1 MSDPRQQR
9 LLKVFLIAGE
19 HSGDAL
25 GAKLMSALNA
35 QLPGQIAYRGVG
47 AEGMA
52 REGLRS
58 LYPMADVAVMG
69 PLSILPRLPRILSR
83 AYATVDAALDFKPD
97 AVVII
102 DAPEFTHPIAKRI
115 RKRIPAVPIIDYV
128 SPSVWA
134 WRPGR
139 ARRMRGYIDHV
150 MALLP
155 FEPQVHERLGGPPCT
170 YTGHPMVERLSWI
183 DALDPAPLAAK
194 LALNPNE
201 PLLVVLPGSRV
212 SEVGR
217 LMQPFGDCIAQ
228 LKAMGRFPR
237 VVIPAM
243 AHVREKIETA
253 SRAWAIQPT
262 ILDGE
267 EDKFRAF
274 KLAHAALA
282 ASGTVTL
289 ELGLARLPMV
299 VGYIVDPLAAPLKF
313 LVNVPSIVLANLV
326 AGENAFPEFVQ
337 KECNGQRLASA
348 LAPLLSDT
356 SARQAQLRALA
367 DIPARMRL
375 VTGTPSEAAAE
386 IVLRY
391 ARQRNRV

>member
-1 MSDPRQQR
+1 MSGTRERRP
-9 LLKVFLIAGE
+9 LKVFLVAGE

-35 QLPGQIAYRGVG
+35 RVPYQITYAGVG
-47 AEGMA
+47 AEAMEG
-52 REGLRS
+52 EGLRS

-69 PLSILPRLPRILSR
+69 PLSILPRLPRLVAR
-83 AYATVDAALDFKPD
+83 VYATVDAAVAFEPD
-97 AVVII
+97 VAVII

-115 RKRIPAVPIIDYV
+115 RKRMPGVPIIDYV

-139 ARRMRGYIDHV
+139 ARRMRSYIDHV

-155 FEPQVHERLGGPPCT
+155 FEPQVHEQLGGPPCT
-170 YTGHPMVERLSWI
+170 YTGHPMIERLPWI
-183 DALDPAPLAAK
+183 DALDPAPLAAR
-194 LALNPNE
+194 LALRPNE

-217 LMQPFGDCIAQ
+217 LMKPFGDCIAQ
-228 LKAMGRFPR
+228 LMGMGLTPR
-237 VVIPAM
+237 VVIPAI
-243 AHVREKIETA
+243 AHVRDKIEA
-253 SRAWAIQPT
+253 AGRNWLIRPAL
-262 ILDGE
+262 LDGE

-289 ELGLARLPMV
+289 EIGLAQLPMV
-299 VGYIVDPLAAPLKF
+299 VGYIVDPVAAPLKF

-326 AGENAFPEFVQ
+326 AGGNAFPEFIQ
-337 KECNGQRLASA
+337 KQCNGQQLSAA

-356 SARQAQLRALA
+356 ATRQAQLQALA
-367 DIPARMRL
+367 GIPGRMRL
-375 VTGTPSEAAAE
+375 PAGTPSEAAAE

-391 ARQRNRV
+391 ARGARR

>member
-1 MSDPRQQR
+1 MSGTRERRP
-9 LLKVFLIAGE
+9 LKVFLVAGE

-35 QLPGQIAYRGVG
+35 RVPYQITYAGVG
-47 AEGMA
+47 AEAMEG
-52 REGLRS
+52 EGLCS

-69 PLSILPRLPRILSR
+69 PLSILPRLPRIVAR
-83 AYATVDAALDFKPD
+83 VYATVDAAVAFEPD
-97 AVVII
+97 VAVII

-115 RKRIPAVPIIDYV
+115 RKRMPGVPIIDYV

-155 FEPQVHERLGGPPCT
+155 FEPQVHEQLGGPPCT
-170 YTGHPMVERLSWI
+170 YTGHPMIERLPWI
-183 DALDPAPLAAK
+183 DALDPAPLAAR
-194 LALNPNE
+194 LALRPNE

-217 LMQPFGDCIAQ
+217 LMKPFGDCIAQ
-228 LKAMGRFPR
+228 LMGMGLTPR
-237 VVIPAM
+237 VVIPAI
-243 AHVREKIETA
+243 AHVRDKIEA
-253 SRAWAIQPT
+253 AGRNWIIRPAL
-262 ILDGE
+262 LDGE

-289 ELGLARLPMV
+289 EIGLAQLPMV
-299 VGYIVDPLAAPLKF
+299 VGYIVDPVAAPLKF

-326 AGENAFPEFVQ
+326 AGGNAFPEFIQ
-337 KECNGQRLASA
+337 KQCNGQQLSAA

-356 SARQAQLRALA
+356 ATRQAQLQALA
-367 DIPARMRL
+367 GIPGRMRL
-375 VTGTPSEAAAE
+375 PAGTPSEAAAE

-391 ARQRNRV
+391 ARGARR

>member
-1 MSDPRQQR
+1 MSGTRERRP
-9 LLKVFLIAGE
+9 LKVFLVAGE

-35 QLPGQIAYRGVG
+35 RVPYQITYAGVG
-47 AEGMA
+47 AEAMEG
-52 REGLRS
+52 EGLRS

-69 PLSILPRLPRILSR
+69 PLSILPRLPRLVAR
-83 AYATVDAALDFKPD
+83 VYATVDAAVAFEPD
-97 AVVII
+97 VAVII

-115 RKRIPAVPIIDYV
+115 RKRMPGVPIIDYV

-155 FEPQVHERLGGPPCT
+155 FEPQVHEQLGGPPCT
-170 YTGHPMVERLSWI
+170 YTGHPMIERLPWI
-183 DALDPAPLAAK
+183 DALDPAPLAAR
-194 LALNPNE
+194 LALRPNE

-217 LMQPFGDCIAQ
+217 LMKPFGDCIAQ
-228 LKAMGRFPR
+228 LMGMGLTPR
-237 VVIPAM
+237 VVIPAI
-243 AHVREKIETA
+243 AHVRDKIEA
-253 SRAWAIQPT
+253 AGRNWLIRPAL
-262 ILDGE
+262 LDGE

-289 ELGLARLPMV
+289 EIGLAQLPMV
-299 VGYIVDPLAAPLKF
+299 VGYIVDPVAAPLKF

-326 AGENAFPEFVQ
+326 AGGNAFPEFIQ
-337 KECNGQRLASA
+337 KQCNGQQLSAA

-356 SARQAQLRALA
+356 ATRQAQLQALA
-367 DIPARMRL
+367 GIPGRMRL
-375 VTGTPSEAAAE
+375 PAGTPSEAAAE

-391 ARQRNRV
+391 ARGARR

>member
-1 MSDPRQQR
+1 MSGTRERRP
-9 LLKVFLIAGE
+9 LKVFLVAGE

-35 QLPGQIAYRGVG
+35 RVPYQITYAGVG
-47 AEGMA
+47 AEAMEG
-52 REGLRS
+52 EGLRS

-69 PLSILPRLPRILSR
+69 PLSILPRLPRIVAR
-83 AYATVDAALDFKPD
+83 VYATVDAAVAFEPD
-97 AVVII
+97 VAVII

-115 RKRIPAVPIIDYV
+115 RKRMPGVPIIDYV

-155 FEPQVHERLGGPPCT
+155 FEPQVHEQLGGPPCT
-170 YTGHPMVERLSWI
+170 YTGHPMIERLPWI
-183 DALDPAPLAAK
+183 DALDPAPLAAR
-194 LALNPNE
+194 LALRPNE

-217 LMQPFGDCIAQ
+217 LMKPFGDCIAQ
-228 LKAMGRFPR
+228 LMGMGLTPR
-237 VVIPAM
+237 VVIPAI
-243 AHVREKIETA
+243 AHVRDKIEA
-253 SRAWAIQPT
+253 AGRNWLIRPAL
-262 ILDGE
+262 LDGE

-289 ELGLARLPMV
+289 EIGLAQLPMV
-299 VGYIVDPLAAPLKF
+299 VGYIVDPVAAPLKF

-326 AGENAFPEFVQ
+326 AGGNAFPEFIQ
-337 KECNGQRLASA
+337 KQCNGQQLSAA

-356 SARQAQLRALA
+356 ATRQAQLQALA
-367 DIPARMRL
+367 GIPGRMRL
-375 VTGTPSEAAAE
+375 PAGTPSEAAAE

-391 ARQRNRV
+391 ARGARR

>member
-1 MSDPRQQR
+1 MSEPADMRP
-9 LLKVFLIAGE
+9 LKLFLVAGE

-25 GAKLMSALNA
+25 GAKLMAALNA
-35 QLPGQIAYRGVG
+35 RAPGAITYAGIG

-52 REGLRS
+52 REGLNS
-58 LYPMADVAVMG
+58 LYPMSDVAVMG
-69 PLSILPRLPRILSR
+69 PLSILPRLPRLIAR
-83 AYATVDAALDFKPD
+83 VYKTVDAALAFKPD

-115 RKRIPAVPIIDYV
+115 RRRMPAVPIVDYV

-139 ARRMRGYIDHV
+139 ARRMRDYADHV

-155 FEPQVHERLGGPPCT
+155 FEPAVHRRLGGPPCT
-170 YTGHPMVERLSWI
+170 YTGHPMIERLPWI
-183 DALDPAPLAAK
+183 EALDPAPLAAR
-194 LALNPNE
+194 LALKPDE
-201 PLLVVLPGSRV
+201 LLLVVLPGSRV

-217 LMQPFGDCIAQ
+217 LMKPFGDCIAR
-228 LKAMGRFPR
+228 LKAMGFEPR

-243 AHVREKIETA
+243 PHVRGQIEAA
-253 SRAWAIQPT
+253 SRDWAIVPT

-274 KLAHAALA
+274 KLARAALA

-289 ELGLARLPMV
+289 ELALAQVPMV
-299 VGYIVDPLAAPLKF
+299 VGYKVDPIAERFKF
-313 LVNVPSIVLANLV
+313 LLNVPSIVLANLV

-337 KECNGQRLASA
+337 DACNGEVLAAA
-348 LAPLLSDT
+348 LGPLLSGTDT
-356 SARQAQLRALA
+356 RVKQLRCLA
-367 DIPARMRL
+367 GIPARMRL
-375 VTGTPSEAAAE
+375 PTGTPSEAAAN
-386 IVLRY
+386 IVMRF
-391 ARQRNRV
+391 ARQIRA

>member
-1 MSDPRQQR
+1 MNAKWSKARPLR
-9 LLKVFLIAGE
+9 VFVVAGE

-35 QLPGQIAYRGVG
+35 QMPGRINYAGIG
-47 AEGMA
+47 AEAMA
-52 REGLRS
+52 REGLQS
-58 LYPMADVAVMG
+58 LYPMSDVAVMG
-69 PLSILPRLPRILSR
+69 PLSILPRLPRIVSR
-83 AYATVDAALDFKPD
+83 VYKTVDAALTFKPD
-97 AVVII
+97 IVVII

-115 RKRIPAVPIIDYV
+115 RKRMPGVPVIDYV

-155 FEPQVHERLGGPPCT
+155 FEPEVHQRLGGPPCT
-170 YTGHPMVERLSWI
+170 YTGHPMIERLAWI
-183 DALDPAPLAAK
+183 EALDPAPLAAR
-194 LALNPNE
+194 LALKPNE

-217 LMQPFGDCIAQ
+217 MMQPFGDCIGQ
-228 LKAMGRFPR
+228 LKAMEHAPR

-243 AHVREKIETA
+243 AHVRERIVTA
-253 SRAWAIQPT
+253 AREWAIVPA
-262 ILDGE
+262 IIDGE

-274 KLAHAALA
+274 KLATAALA

-289 ELGLARLPMV
+289 ELGLAQLPAV
-299 VGYIVDPLAAPLKF
+299 VGYKVDPLAAPLKF

-326 AGENAFPEFVQ
+326 AGKNVFPEFIQ
-337 KECNGQRLASA
+337 KACNGDTLAKA
-348 LAPLLSDT
+348 LSPLLTDT
-356 SARQAQLRALA
+356 AERRAQLAGLA
-367 DIPARMRL
+367 GIPARMRL
-375 VTGTPSEAAAE
+375 PAGTPSEAAAN

-391 ARQRNRV
+391 AQQSPN